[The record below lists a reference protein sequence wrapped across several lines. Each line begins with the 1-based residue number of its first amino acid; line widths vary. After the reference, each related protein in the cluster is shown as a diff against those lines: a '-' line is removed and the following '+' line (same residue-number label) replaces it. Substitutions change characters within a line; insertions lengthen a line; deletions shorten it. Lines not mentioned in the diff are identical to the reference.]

1 MAKRS
6 GAAAGSR
13 GKGVRARARSR
24 RKSVPPTSHD
34 VARLAGVSRAA
45 VSRTYTQGASVA
57 ERTRERVLKAA
68 RTLGYRPNLFAR
80 SLKTRRSRILGLAI
94 SDLDSIFYT
103 EFVQLL
109 SDRLAGEGYRLLL
122 FITHGRAGR
131 DPGIDEL
138 LTYHVDA
145 LILASSTLSSRLAEE
160 CQRASMPVVMFN
172 NVDPEGRVATLSC
185 ADAAGGRLV
194 ADFLIAGGHRRF
206 AYIAGYDVDS
216 TSSERERGF
225 TARLREC
232 GYEAPLRAEGRYR
245 FADASVAMRGLLSSP
260 GAPDAVFCSNDDMAL
275 AAVQVAQFEFGLKPG
290 VDISIVGFDNA
301 PLTAW
306 PCFGLTT
313 YEQPIPRMIE
323 RLVELVKGAIEGT
336 TPTDTHETIAGE
348 LIVRTSARLPG
359 QGLASR
365 ADGATVWRLPDAEGA
380 KRR

>member
-6 GAAAGSR
+6 GAAAGTR
-13 GKGVRARARSR
+13 GKGARTRSR

-57 ERTRERVLKAA
+57 ERTRARVLKAA

-94 SDLDSIFYT
+94 SDLDSMLYT

-138 LTYHVDA
+138 LAYHVDA

-160 CQRASMPVVMFN
+160 CHRASMPVVMFN
-172 NVDPEGRVATLSC
+172 NVDPGGRVATLSC
-185 ADAAGGRLV
+185 ANSVGARLI
-194 ADFLIAGGHRRF
+194 ADFLMAGGHRRF

-216 TSSERERGF
+216 TSSEREQAF

-232 GYEAPLRAEGRYR
+232 GHEAPLRTEGRFRY
-245 FADASVAMRGLLSSP
+245 ADACVAMRGLLSAP
-260 GAPDAVFCSNDDMAL
+260 GAPDAVFCGNDDMAL
-275 AAVQVAQFEFGLKPG
+275 AALQVAQFEYGLKPG

-301 PLTAW
+301 PQTAW

-313 YEQPIPRMIE
+313 YEQPILQMID
-323 RLVELVKGAIEGT
+323 RLVVLVKGAIEGA
-336 TPTDTHETIAGE
+336 TPAATHESIAGE
-348 LIVRTSARLPG
+348 LIVRTSARMPG
-359 QGLASR
+359 HGLVHR
-365 ADGATVWRLPDAEGA
+365 ADGSIVWRPAGVA
-380 KRR
+380 GTKGR